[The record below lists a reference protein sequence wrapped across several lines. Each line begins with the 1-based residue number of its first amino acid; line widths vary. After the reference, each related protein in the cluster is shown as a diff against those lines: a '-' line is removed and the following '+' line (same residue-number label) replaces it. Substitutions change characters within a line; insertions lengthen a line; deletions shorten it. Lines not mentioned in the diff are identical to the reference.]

1 MATHSVTHDGLDR
14 VVDGY
19 SSAKRTLP
27 SFARNSPWWLFL
39 IVVLAV
45 IAASAVTRTWVQSI
59 EGAAAN
65 EWLGVRVTFV
75 LLVVGITVLLSTVA
89 SYLASASAKWRAS
102 WRAARDDQ
110 RLVELAKW
118 DHRLAQE
125 IRFFRSRD

>member
-1 MATHSVTHDGLDR
+1 MATHRVTHDGLDR
-14 VVDGY
+14 VVEGY
-19 SSAKRTLP
+19 SNAKRTLP
-27 SFARNSPWWLFL
+27 RFARNSPWWLFL
-39 IVVLAV
+39 IVLFAV
-45 IAASAVTRTWVQSI
+45 IAASAVTRSWVHSMD
-59 EGAAAN
+59 GAAAD
-65 EWLGVRVTFV
+65 EWLGIRVTFV

-89 SYLASASAKWRAS
+89 SYLGNASAKWRAS